1 MSFNLLISK
10 QSAAFFIFTAHAQIT
25 QGRCSIFWKV
35 HEAKGTPLGTLEVQL
50 HEVRDAA
57 AAEHGLALFAL
68 KKVLKRLEQSMHVR
82 LFENLGFRSLGT

>member
-1 MSFNLLISK
+1 MSLNLLISK
-10 QSAAFFIFTAHAQIT
+10 QSAAFFIFTAHTQIT
-25 QGRCSIFWKV
+25 QGLRSIFRKM

-68 KKVLKRLEQSMHVR
+68 KRVLKQVR
-82 LFENLGFRSLGT
+82 AEHAREAFREFGV